1 MALTETQG
9 KTHGI
14 MAKDNDDN
22 KQVSIEQIVKD
33 YRPRIGSFIRSRMG
47 NSEDAEDVLQEVFYQ
62 LVRAFN
68 DDSNPIVNISAWM
81 FRVAR
86 NMMINMG
93 RKRHEES
100 LSVFTCCDNEM
111 ALQEIADL
119 LMGGDDTTPET
130 EYMRSLVWEELEI
143 ALSELPPEQRE
154 VFVLTELDGIPVKEI
169 AKTTGIPQ
177 STLLSRKHY
186 AVKYLRRRMRI
197 FLNLE

>member
-81 FRVAR
+81 YRVAR

-100 LSVFTCCDNEM
+100 LSVFTCSDDEM